1 MNIVDLHVHSNK
13 SDGSMSPSELVAYAQ
28 QKGLSAFALT
38 DHDTIDGLA
47 EAMQALRSMQAA
59 ASDACSQVA
68 SAEDNPTASDRII
81 QTSAPAETL
90 PCKEVIPGIE
100 FSTEYCGRDVH
111 IVGLYIDFLSDSF
124 RQKLV
129 EFIDSRD
136 LRNRKMCDKLREEG
150 GIDITYEKLVTEFP
164 DAVITRSQF
173 AQYLHNHGITSSVKE
188 GFERYIGDHCKY
200 FIPREKVTPMQAV
213 QLILEAGGIPILA
226 HPVLYGFGKE
236 KLDRLTSELKDAGL
250 IGIEAIYCTYTNRD
264 EWDIRNLA
272 KKYDLCISGG
282 SDFHGDAKPGLD
294 LATGYGKLVIPEDV
308 LTELKVHLPAHS
320 KFRTHEIQFD
330 KNGNAYWAG

>member
-13 SDGSMSPSELVAYAQ
+13 SDGTLTPSELVAHAR

-47 EAMQALRSMQAA
+47 EAILALRKMLSE
-59 ASDACSQVA
+59 SD
-68 SAEDNPTASDRII
+68 
-81 QTSAPAETL
+81 TSKMDAF
-90 PCKEVIPGIE
+90 PCREVIPGIE

-111 IVGLYIDFLSDSF
+111 IVGLYIDFLSESF
-124 RQKLV
+124 QQKLA
-129 EFIDSRD
+129 EFIDARD

-150 GIDITYEKLVTEFP
+150 GIDITYEKLVSEFP

-173 AQYLHNHGITSSVKE
+173 SQYLYKHGVTKSLKE
-188 GFERYIGDHCKY
+188 GFDCYIGDHCKY
-200 FIPREKVTPMQAV
+200 FIPREKVTPMQATK
-213 QLILEAGGIPILA
+213 LILEAGGIPILA
-226 HPVLYGFGKE
+226 HPVLYGFGKDTLD
-236 KLDRLTSELKDAGL
+236 KLTCELKEAGL

-282 SDFHGDAKPGLD
+282 SDFHGDAKPGLE
-294 LATGYGKLVIPEDV
+294 LGTGYGKLVVPESV
-308 LTELKVHLPAHS
+308 LTELKKQLPAHS
-320 KFRTHEIQFD
+320 KFRTHEILFD
-330 KNGNAYWAG
+330 ENNHPYWSAITSK

>member
-13 SDGSMSPSELVAYAQ
+13 SDGTLTPSELVAHAR

-47 EAMQALRSMQAA
+47 EAILALHHMQTEYMHSS
-59 ASDACSQVA
+59 ASHNLTSNIP
-68 SAEDNPTASDRII
+68 DNFPS
-81 QTSAPAETL
+81 
-90 PCKEVIPGIE
+90 PCREVIPGIE

-111 IVGLYIDFLSDSF
+111 IVGLYIDFLSESF
-124 RQKLV
+124 QQKLV
-129 EFIDSRD
+129 EFIDARD

-150 GIDITYEKLVTEFP
+150 GIDITYEKLVSEFP

-173 AQYLHNHGITSSVKE
+173 SQYLYKHGVTKSLKE
-188 GFERYIGDHCKY
+188 GFDCYIGDHCKY
-200 FIPREKVTPMQAV
+200 FIPREKVTPMQATK
-213 QLILEAGGIPILA
+213 LILEAGGIPILA
-226 HPVLYGFGKE
+226 HPVLYGFGKDTLD
-236 KLDRLTSELKDAGL
+236 KLTCELKEAGL

-282 SDFHGDAKPGLD
+282 SDFHGDAKPGLE
-294 LATGYGKLVIPEDV
+294 LGTGYGKLVVPESV
-308 LTELKVHLPAHS
+308 LTELKKQLPAHS
-320 KFRTHEIQFD
+320 KFRTHEILFD
-330 KNGNAYWAG
+330 ENDHPYWSAITSK